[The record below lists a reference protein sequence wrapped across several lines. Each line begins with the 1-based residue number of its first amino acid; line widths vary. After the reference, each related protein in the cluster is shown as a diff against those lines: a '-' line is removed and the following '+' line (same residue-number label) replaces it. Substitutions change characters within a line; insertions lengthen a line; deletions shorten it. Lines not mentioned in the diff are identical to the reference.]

1 MLASRSEEARG
12 EWEPYQSHMRVEL
25 TGSVAYKFALVAAGR
40 HDATFT
46 LTPKN
51 EWDVC
56 AGALLV
62 AEAGGM
68 VTDPDGRAIRFNN
81 RGYAAARADRL
92 ERLAAPAD
100 PQHHPRRSARRWSS
114 QRGGALGSPRKRTS
128 ASSAAGVANIAT
140 TRRAGVP
147 VVGDATDT

>member
-1 MLASRSEEARG
+1 
-12 EWEPYQSHMRVEL
+12 MRVEL
-25 TGSVAYKFALVAAGR
+25 TGSVAYKFGLVAAGR

-81 RGYAAARADRL
+81 RDTLLPGLIASNGVLHRSILNTIRAARAAL
-92 ERLAAPAD
+92 E
-100 PQHHPRRSARRWSS
+100 
-114 QRGGALGSPRKRTS
+114 
-128 ASSAAGVANIAT
+128 
-140 TRRAGVP
+140 
-147 VVGDATDT
+147 